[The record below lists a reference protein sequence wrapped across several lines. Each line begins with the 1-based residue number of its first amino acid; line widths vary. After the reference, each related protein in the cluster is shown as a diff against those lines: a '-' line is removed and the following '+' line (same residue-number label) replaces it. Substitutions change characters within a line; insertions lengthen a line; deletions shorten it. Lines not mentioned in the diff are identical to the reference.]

1 MADCRQGGPGAQC
14 CTALLL
20 LHKAVKMSFQR
31 NNSPLELV
39 YCSAPFPIDPGENMF
54 SIPEQ
59 FSAATKSQLEAQL
72 KILNDFATTAFEGA
86 QKVIAL
92 NLSTTKAN
100 VEKGSATAR
109 ELLDAKDAQEFFAK
123 STARVP
129 NFDGLFAYNR
139 ELFSIASK
147 TQAELF
153 QTAQEQLKEAGKQAV
168 RVPKL
173 SAPIA
178 APAAAPA
185 PAPAPKAAKPEA
197 KPAAKAEAKAE
208 VKAEPEESKPE
219 VKAEPKAEPKAAKP
233 AASFPEA
240 KGANGAKAAK

>member
-1 MADCRQGGPGAQC
+1 
-14 CTALLL
+14 
-20 LHKAVKMSFQR
+20 MSFQYII
-31 NNSPLELV
+31 SPLEWV

-54 SIPEQ
+54 SNPEQ

-72 KILNDFATTAFEGA
+72 KILNNFAATAFEGV

-100 VEKGSATAR
+100 VEKSSAAAR
-109 ELLDAKDAQEFFAK
+109 ELLEAKDPQEFFAK

-153 QTAQEQLKEAGKQAV
+153 QAAQEQLKEAGKQAV
-168 RVPKL
+168 KVPKL
-173 SAPIA
+173 ASPVA
-178 APAAAPA
+178 APAPAPV
-185 PAPAPKAAKPEA
+185 PAPAPKAAKAEA
-197 KPAAKAEAKAE
+197 KPAVKAEAKVEA
-208 VKAEPEESKPE
+208 EESKPE
-219 VKAEPKAEPKAAKP
+219 VKAEAKAAKP
-233 AASFPEA
+233 AASFPDPKA
-240 KGANGAKAAK
+240 PAANGAKAHK

>member
-1 MADCRQGGPGAQC
+1 
-14 CTALLL
+14 
-20 LHKAVKMSFQR
+20 MSFQYII
-31 NNSPLELV
+31 SPLEWV

-54 SIPEQ
+54 SNPEQ

-72 KILNDFATTAFEGA
+72 KILNNFATTAFEGV

-100 VEKGSATAR
+100 VEKSSAAAR
-109 ELLDAKDAQEFFAK
+109 ELLEAKDPQEFFAK

-153 QTAQEQLKEAGKQAV
+153 QAAQEQLKEAGKQAV
-168 RVPKL
+168 KVPKL
-173 SAPIA
+173 ASPVA
-178 APAAAPA
+178 APAPAPV
-185 PAPAPKAAKPEA
+185 PAPAPKAAKAEA
-197 KPAAKAEAKAE
+197 KPAVKAEAKVEA
-208 VKAEPEESKPE
+208 EESKPE
-219 VKAEPKAEPKAAKP
+219 VKAEAKAAKP
-233 AASFPEA
+233 AASFPDPKA
-240 KGANGAKAAK
+240 PAANGAKAHK

>member
-1 MADCRQGGPGAQC
+1 
-14 CTALLL
+14 
-20 LHKAVKMSFQR
+20 
-31 NNSPLELV
+31 
-39 YCSAPFPIDPGENMF
+39 MF

-72 KILNDFATTAFEGA
+72 KILNNFATTAFEGA

-100 VEKGSATAR
+100 VEKGSAAAR
-109 ELLDAKDAQEFFAK
+109 ELLEAKDPQEFFAR

-153 QTAQEQLKEAGKQAV
+153 QAAQEQLKEAGKQAV

-173 SAPIA
+173 SAPAA
-178 APAAAPA
+178 APAPA
-185 PAPAPKAAKPEA
+185 PAPAPKAAKAEA
-197 KPAAKAEAKAE
+197 KPAAKAD
-208 VKAEPEESKPE
+208 VKAETKVEAKPEPVESKPE
-219 VKAEPKAEPKAAKP
+219 VKAEPKAAKP
-233 AASFPEA
+233 AASFPDPKA
-240 KGANGAKAAK
+240 PAANGAKTHK

>member
-1 MADCRQGGPGAQC
+1 
-14 CTALLL
+14 
-20 LHKAVKMSFQR
+20 
-31 NNSPLELV
+31 
-39 YCSAPFPIDPGENMF
+39 MF
-54 SIPEQ
+54 SNPEQ

-72 KILNDFATTAFEGA
+72 KILNNFATTAFEGV

-100 VEKGSATAR
+100 VEKSSAAAR
-109 ELLDAKDAQEFFAK
+109 ELLEAKDPQEFFAK

-153 QTAQEQLKEAGKQAV
+153 QAAQEQLKEAGKQAV

-173 SAPIA
+173 ASPVA
-178 APAAAPA
+178 APVPAPAPA
-185 PAPAPKAAKPEA
+185 PAPAPKAAKTEA
-197 KPAAKAEAKAE
+197 KPAAKAEAK
-208 VKAEPEESKPE
+208 PEAVEAKPE
-219 VKAEPKAEPKAAKP
+219 VKAEAKAAKP
-233 AASFPEA
+233 AASFPDPKA
-240 KGANGAKAAK
+240 PAANGAKAHK

>member
-1 MADCRQGGPGAQC
+1 
-14 CTALLL
+14 
-20 LHKAVKMSFQR
+20 MSFHYHI
-31 NNSPLELV
+31 SSLEWV

-72 KILNDFATTAFEGA
+72 KILNNFATTAFEGA

-92 NLSTTKAN
+92 NLSTTKAS
-100 VEKGSATAR
+100 VEKSSAAAR
-109 ELLDAKDAQEFFAK
+109 ELLEAKDPQDFFAK

-129 NFDGLFAYNR
+129 NLDGLFAYNR

-153 QTAQEQLKEAGKQAV
+153 QAAQEQLKEAGKQGV
-168 RVPKL
+168 QVPKL

-178 APAAAPA
+178 APVPAPA
-185 PAPAPKAAKPEA
+185 PAPAPKAAKAEA
-197 KPAAKAEAKAE
+197 KPAPKAEAKVEAKPEAVESKPEAKAEAKAE
-208 VKAEPEESKPE
+208 AKS
-219 VKAEPKAEPKAAKP
+219 AKP
-233 AASFPEA
+233 AASFPDPKA
-240 KGANGAKAAK
+240 ANANSAKAHK